1 MLKEHQVDENVYEIG
16 LEYFT
21 QYDESGKVTKAGKTF
36 EAKETPE
43 TVGVLVQKTDSE
55 SGNVVKGAGFAVFK
69 DAACTQ
75 RVLMNGDAG
84 AEVPVFYYD
93 EDLDGAA
100 SEKFVKQ
107 QDVYYV
113 KEVVVPDG
121 YRDDGKVWETKL
133 NNNMLIIGGSGAG
146 KTFYEVKP
154 NLMQMN
160 SSFIITDPKGEI
172 LRSTGAM
179 LKANGYNVKVINLLE
194 MDKSDCY
201 NPFSYIREETF
212 QFQVTGTKLE
222 VEKWKVSTESGLVIS
237 DDGLLTTVWGPGYST
252 PYLTSTVTA
261 ILENNQRLTATVRV
275 YAESNFYVDKV
286 LTAFEQKYITSSMT
300 GKEKVERAAAYIGET
315 TDYQVNQ
322 NNWQMLLLGGKGD
335 CLASRVLLAYMC
347 KHMGIKAEP
356 CGEFEYHGETLVK
369 ADGTYYIVI
378 TGFDEPRPRRYVI
391 TEITDQSQLQKI
403 MDDNNLSTAMFD

>member
-1 MLKEHQVDENVYEIG
+1 MVKIIKTGKKSVKVKACK
-16 LEYFT
+16 
-21 QYDESGKVTKAGKTF
+21 SGTAYVTAKYKGKTKRCRIKVTAKKQAAPQADIPRLNATSVDIYHVDDALKSYMTVDPAHKT
-36 EAKETPE
+36 
-43 TVGVLVQKTDSE
+43 
-55 SGNVVKGAGFAVFK
+55 
-69 DAACTQ
+69 
-75 RVLMNGDAG
+75 
-84 AEVPVFYYD
+84 
-93 EDLDGAA
+93 
-100 SEKFVKQ
+100 
-107 QDVYYV
+107 
-113 KEVVVPDG
+113 
-121 YRDDGKVWETKL
+121 
-133 NNNMLIIGGSGAG
+133 
-146 KTFYEVKP
+146 
-154 NLMQMN
+154 
-160 SSFIITDPKGEI
+160 
-172 LRSTGAM
+172 
-179 LKANGYNVKVINLLE
+179 
-194 MDKSDCY
+194 
-201 NPFSYIREETF
+201 TF

-237 DDGLLTTVWGPGYST
+237 DDGLLTTVWGPGYGT

-261 ILENNQRLTATVRV
+261 VLENNQQLTATVRV

-300 GKEKVERAAAYIGET
+300 GKEKVEMAAAYIGET
-315 TDYQVNQ
+315 TDYQINQ

-403 MDDNNLSTAMFD
+403 MDDNNLSPAMFD